1 MVLRGDG
8 MCNYAV
14 VGVIEAIL
22 LIGLFAIILS
32 TVQLVYVPQLM
43 ESREASHM
51 DQVANQFA
59 QLKFAVDL
67 QAMGN
72 TNVSLSVP
80 IVLGSREL
88 PYLITARALGTLSA
102 VENACTLTVNA
113 SSQEYVYKLGDI
125 VYFADNAY
133 YVKQSYVLE
142 CGAVLLKQGNS
153 ETMLAAPS
161 FSSQLMG
168 STLDLSFH
176 LMNITGYAGRTTASG
191 YTTTYVRINYS
202 SSSSFSFTDV
212 SRITLETSYPDVW
225 FNYFNASLDSEAVN
239 VTEFTQSVE
248 ISPRSGYIID
258 LSLNVVRICA
268 QIGLGWIGA
277 T

>member
-1 MVLRGDG
+1 MRS
-8 MCNYAV
+8 YAV
-14 VGVIEAIL
+14 VGVVEAIL
-22 LIGLFAIILS
+22 LIGLFAIVLS

-67 QAMGN
+67 QATGD
-72 TNVSLSVP
+72 TNVSISVP

-88 PYLITARALGTLSA
+88 PYLITARALGTLSV

-113 SSQEYVYKLGDI
+113 SSQEYVYRLGDI

-142 CGAVLLKQGNS
+142 CGAVLLRQGDS

-161 FSSQLMG
+161 FSSQLIG

-176 LMNITGYAGRTTASG
+176 LMNITGYAGRTAASG
-191 YTTTYVRINYS
+191 CTTTYVRTNYS

-212 SRITLETSYPDVW
+212 SRITIATLYPDVW
-225 FNYFNASLDSEAVN
+225 FNYFNASLDSEAVD
-239 VTEFTQSVE
+239 VTKFDQFVE
-248 ISPRSGYIID
+248 ISPCSGYTID
-258 LSLNVVRICA
+258 LSLNVVRICV

>member
-1 MVLRGDG
+1 MVFRCDG
-8 MCNYAV
+8 MRSYAV
-14 VGVIEAIL
+14 VGVVEAIL
-22 LIGLFAIILS
+22 LIGLFAIVLS

-67 QAMGN
+67 QATGD
-72 TNVSLSVP
+72 TNVSISVP

-88 PYLITARALGTLSA
+88 PYLITARALGTLSV

-113 SSQEYVYKLGDI
+113 SSQEYVYRLGDI

-142 CGAVLLKQGNS
+142 CGAVLLRQGDS

-161 FSSQLMG
+161 FSSQLIG

-176 LMNITGYAGRTTASG
+176 LMNITGYAGRTAASG
-191 YTTTYVRINYS
+191 CTTTYVRTNYS

-212 SRITLETSYPDVW
+212 SRITIATLYPDVW
-225 FNYFNASLDSEAVN
+225 FNYFNASLDSEAVD
-239 VTEFTQSVE
+239 VTKFDQFVE
-248 ISPRSGYIID
+248 ISPCSGYTID
-258 LSLNVVRICA
+258 LSLNVVRICV